1 MTRANG
7 RWFLISAAT
16 VVVVATVAGLFVLG
30 SPTEERARR
39 IDARRVT
46 DLQGIAAA
54 TNLFWT
60 RHARLPE
67 TLDDLASEPGVVI
80 NSRDPEAGEPYGYAA
95 LDSVRYELC
104 AVFGRASEEM
114 RGDPDQDIWAHG
126 TGPQCFELDAEDITE
141 AER

>member
-1 MTRANG
+1 MTSAKG
-7 RWFLISAAT
+7 AWFLVGAAT
-16 VVVVATVAGLFVLG
+16 VVVIATVAGLLVLG

-60 RHARLPE
+60 RHSRLPE

-80 NSRDPEAGEPYGYAA
+80 SSRDPEAGEPYGYAA
-95 LDSVRYELC
+95 LDSMRYELC
-104 AVFGRASEEM
+104 AVFDLASEEM
-114 RGDPDQDIWAHG
+114 RRDPDQDIWAHG
-126 TGPQCFELDAEDITE
+126 TGPQCFELEAEDITE
-141 AER
+141 TER